1 MNPYKLRKSNLMGI
15 LCIVNIVELLKMWMN
30 ATLLEKIWR
39 ISLHVTDDAI
49 AKLFLR
55 KVKSNRGNWS
65 KI

>member
-1 MNPYKLRKSNLMGI
+1 MGI